1 MLIQKGTK
9 VKTITSTD
17 GFDFDARLNAFTD
30 ALDER
35 GIEYEVELNPTA
47 GLLAF
52 VKYKV
57 RKQVPETIKD
67 EYDLAGEK
75 HNCIECPF
83 YVRPTDGRRKNTR
96 CPHTNR
102 LTSADMFCCEDFYTL
117 LDKGDIQLINVDT
130 DWKEGRYGTKD
141 QS

>member
-1 MLIQKGTK
+1 MLQQYGTK
-9 VKTITSTD
+9 VKAIMSND
-17 GFDFDARLNAFTD
+17 AFDFETRLNSFTD
-30 ALDER
+30 SLDLK
-35 GIEYEVELNPTA
+35 GIEYEVQLDPTA

-57 RKQVPETIKD
+57 RRQVPETIKD

-75 HNCIECPF
+75 HTCIECPF

-102 LTSADMFCCEDFYTL
+102 LTSADMMCCEDFYTL
-117 LDKGDIQLINVDT
+117 LDKGDIQLTNVNK
-130 DWKEGRYGTKD
+130 DWKEGRR
-141 QS
+141 